1 MIKSDP
7 SGLSVFEANYSE
19 NKESRL
25 KKIFFFFNSDD
36 LPGQK
41 SDRFALKMGKIQENL
56 ISCTIHVLYTIL
68 KLISFRFSK
77 TML

>member
-1 MIKSDP
+1 MFFA
-7 SGLSVFEANYSE
+7 VNYSE

-25 KKIFFFFNSDD
+25 KNIFYFNFEG

-41 SDRFALKMGKIQENL
+41 SDRTALKKGKIQENM
-56 ISCTIHVLYTIL
+56 ISCTILVLYTIL